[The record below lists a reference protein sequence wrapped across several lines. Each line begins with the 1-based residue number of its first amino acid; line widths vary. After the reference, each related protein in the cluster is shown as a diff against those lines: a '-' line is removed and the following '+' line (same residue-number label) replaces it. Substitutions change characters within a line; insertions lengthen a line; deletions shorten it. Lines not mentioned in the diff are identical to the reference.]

1 MWLLCMAGEMEMDVD
16 GNVDGN
22 MDGNGNGNGNGN
34 GQSLPSYAGG
44 LSIVLWRI
52 RGRYST

>member
-22 MDGNGNGNGNGN
+22 MDGNGNGNG
-34 GQSLPSYAGG
+34 QSLPSYAGG